1 MATSKP
7 SVESV
12 VFRKLYAK
20 LKDGI
25 QSDLDAFAVD
35 LYSQELI
42 TKETRD
48 SATNHEVSS
57 GRRAITLFNAIEEKI
72 MISGS
77 VFWKFLEILEVY
89 RKNLATELREEFEK
103 FKNKPEQCD
112 GVSEDPDLSVPIDP
126 VQERKEASSSY
137 VPSITVSNGTALTGQ
152 CIPQPATALTG
163 QCIPQPYIS
172 SHRDLKEQVP
182 LRESG
187 KSSALFI
194 DSVGVKSW
202 SAQLGESDGNEESR
216 IVSYTD
222 AVTDTVA
229 AHAAVRERVHVVNA
243 SEVQGNYH
251 RSHTKMKQEYAKTG
265 EYYKQQ
271 LERRDQECNE
281 LERELELTRKELE
294 QCKTVHKKET
304 ERELELTRKELE
316 QCKVVH
322 KKETEH
328 LKGQIESGEEERL
341 CMLRQCTEQDRKLRQ
356 KDSELQEQDRV
367 LQEKDS
373 ELQEQDRKL
382 REKDTKLQGMKKELV
397 DRDAKLHLHEK
408 ETEHLK
414 GQIESGEKDVLYIVR
429 ESRLKHSERNQT
441 LTEKDTELQEMKQ
454 KLVDQDAKLMEK
466 DDHLH
471 RMEAELNEM
480 KAQLQQKEMEL
491 QEKKQ
496 ENNLLQGRLE
506 QEVIKRK
513 LYMCKRIYELVDQM
527 SKERNVQEL
536 QEIRERINR
545 KILELRVS
553 VVRRKSL
560 SWCGVMYS
568 QDHYFR
574 S

>member
-1 MATSKP
+1 MAAPKS

-12 VFRKLYAK
+12 VFRKLYPK
-20 LKDGI
+20 LMEGI
-25 QSDLDAFAVD
+25 KSDLDVFAVD

-57 GRRAITLFNAIEEKI
+57 GRRAITLLNAIEEKI

-89 RKNLATELREEFEK
+89 RKNLATELKKEFEK

-112 GVSEDPDLSVPIDP
+112 GVSEGPDLSVPIDP
-126 VQERKEASSSY
+126 VQERKEASSRY

-152 CIPQPATALTG
+152 CIPQPD
-163 QCIPQPYIS
+163 IS

-216 IVSYTD
+216 IVSFTD

-229 AHAAVRERVHVVNA
+229 AHAAVHGHVHVVNA
-243 SEVQGNYH
+243 SEVQGDYH
-251 RSHTKMKQEYAKTG
+251 KSYTKMKQEYAKTG

-271 LERRDQECNE
+271 LEHTDQKCNE
-281 LERELELTRKELE
+281 F
-294 QCKTVHKKET
+294 

-341 CMLRQCTEQDRKLRQ
+341 YMLQRYTEQNRKLRQ

-382 REKDTKLQGMKKELV
+382 REKDTELQEMKKELV

-414 GQIESGEKDVLYIVR
+414 GQIESGEKDILHIVR

-441 LTEKDTELQEMKQ
+441 LREKDTELQEMKQ

-466 DDHLH
+466 DNHLH

-496 ENNLLQGRLE
+496 ENNLLQGQLE

-536 QEIRERINR
+536 QGIRDRINR

-560 SWCGVMYS
+560 SWSGAMYS
-568 QDHYFR
+568 VKR
-574 S
+574 T